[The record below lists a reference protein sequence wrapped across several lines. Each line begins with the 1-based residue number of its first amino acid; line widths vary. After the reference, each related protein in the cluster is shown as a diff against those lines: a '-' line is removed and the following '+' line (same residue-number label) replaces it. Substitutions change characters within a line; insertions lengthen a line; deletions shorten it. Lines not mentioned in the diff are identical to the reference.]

1 MRVSDNGVQDHR
13 QTAELKGDQII
24 VTSYVGQKRAASYS
38 FPLSAWLTT
47 LKEFNQS
54 WYQIELLR
62 SLAVL
67 SGDGGAGQ
75 GDRILDSQQRAI
87 NRLLN

>member
-24 VTSYVGQKRAASYS
+24 VTSYVWREQAASYS
-38 FPLSAWLTT
+38 LPLYAWLAT
-47 LKEFNQS
+47 LKEFNPS

-62 SLAVL
+62 SLADI
-67 SGDGGAGQ
+67 SGDGGVGQ
-75 GDRILDSQQRAI
+75 GDRILGSQQRAI
-87 NRLLN
+87 NKLLN